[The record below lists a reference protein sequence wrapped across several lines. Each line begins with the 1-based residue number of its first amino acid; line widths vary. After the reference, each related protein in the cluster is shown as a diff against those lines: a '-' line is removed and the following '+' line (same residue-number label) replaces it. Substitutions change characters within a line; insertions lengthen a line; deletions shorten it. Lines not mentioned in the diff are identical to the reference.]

1 MDGLSNKTIK
11 MGVDC
16 LTHPITFLINECFKQ
31 SKFPNIFRLFKV
43 IALYK
48 KGDPCDPKNFRPIAL
63 LNPISKVLE
72 KEILRQMESHMVSNN
87 LWNDSMYAYRNHF
100 NTINSMID
108 MVEIWTQNIDAHK
121 QNITMFLDMS
131 SAFDCVSRLTLEH
144 KMSIYN
150 FSQETINLVDSYL
163 NYRSQFVS
171 VGGKKS
177 EILWVKSGVPQGSI
191 LGQFF
196 IIFT

>member
-1 MDGLSNKTIK
+1 
-11 MGVDC
+11 
-16 LTHPITFLINECFKQ
+16 
-31 SKFPNIFRLFKV
+31 
-43 IALYK
+43 
-48 KGDPCDPKNFRPIAL
+48 
-63 LNPISKVLE
+63 
-72 KEILRQMESHMVSNN
+72 
-87 LWNDSMYAYRNHF
+87 MYAYRNHF

-108 MVEIWTQNIDAHK
+108 MVEIWTQNIDEHK

-131 SAFDCVSRLTLEH
+131 SAFDCVNRLTLEH
-144 KMSIYN
+144 KMNIYN
-150 FSQETINLVDSYL
+150 FLQETINLVDSYL

-191 LGQFF
+191 IGPFF